1 MSRNTRRSKRRAAS
15 ILRSNRKSWFRRY
28 LKALSTGVAAA
39 SIGTAGLLS
48 QPAHAATD
56 TWVGNTSNLWNVP
69 ANWSALP
76 VTGDSLQF
84 GAAGS
89 SGLTLSDNL
98 MTPGTFNVAGV
109 TFTSAAGAYVINP
122 ATAGTN
128 GFTLTGDITNNSTNT
143 VTINDDIVTTAGRTV
158 TTVPGGGVTLGGNI
172 SGTGGGLSLTG
183 GGNLTLSG
191 AVNYTGTT
199 TVNTGTLNLTGTMGA
214 TTGVGPIIV
223 GPASGASPVLKIGG
237 NITTATNANIV
248 VGGTVAGNTNGA
260 NAAGAIYQ
268 TAGNFISNIP
278 GSIAAFQLGA
288 ANNAYG
294 YYSLSGGSV
303 QFNEI
308 GIGGGNVANTGATG
322 VVDVSGGTF
331 TSTAWITVGRGISQ
345 VGVVNVTGGSVVTGT
360 PGGGEFGMNWGGA
373 GSRVNSVSP
382 TALSTPPTLV
392 SF

>member
-1 MSRNTRRSKRRAAS
+1 MFKHPLADLDRQKRERQFAKSINRLGPNRQNYTARYLLFGGTPDVSEHPTFQTPRRFDPAFQSQ
-15 ILRSNRKSWFRRY
+15 SWFRRY

-39 SIGTAGLLS
+39 SIGTVGLLS
-48 QPAHAATD
+48 QPAYGAND

-84 GAAGS
+84 GAAAS

-183 GGNLTLSG
+183 GGNLTLAG
-191 AVNYTGTT
+191 AVNYTGTR
-199 TVNTGTLNLTGTMGA
+199 
-214 TTGVGPIIV
+214 P
-223 GPASGASPVLKIGG
+223 
-237 NITTATNANIV
+237 
-248 VGGTVAGNTNGA
+248 
-260 NAAGAIYQ
+260 
-268 TAGNFISNIP
+268 
-278 GSIAAFQLGA
+278 
-288 ANNAYG
+288 
-294 YYSLSGGSV
+294 
-303 QFNEI
+303 
-308 GIGGGNVANTGATG
+308 
-322 VVDVSGGTF
+322 
-331 TSTAWITVGRGISQ
+331 
-345 VGVVNVTGGSVVTGT
+345 
-360 PGGGEFGMNWGGA
+360 
-373 GSRVNSVSP
+373 
-382 TALSTPPTLV
+382 STPAL
-392 SF
+392 